1 MGMRGRNSSGEIAL
15 IGPAE
20 LELVPRQKP
29 PRELTDEEVRV
40 WRAVVSS
47 EPADWFSPSTSPL
60 LAQYCRHVVHTKRIA
75 EMIERAT
82 CDPNLAVTDYERLL
96 KMQQRESQS
105 VAMLAMKM
113 RLAQQAT
120 ITHRGNKKPSG
131 TRKPWEEPG
140 AKEYR
145 LDSRPLLRA

>member
-82 CDPNLAVTDYERLL
+82 GDPNLAVTDYERLL
-96 KMQQRESQS
+96 KMQQRESQT
-105 VAMLAMKM
+105 VAMLASKM
-113 RLAQQAT
+113 RISQQAT
-120 ITHRGNKKPSG
+120 INQRGNKKPG
-131 TRKPWEEPG
+131 GAPRKPWE
-140 AKEYR
+140 A
-145 LDSRPLLRA
+145 

>member
-82 CDPNLAVTDYERLL
+82 GDPNLAVTDYERLL
-96 KMQQRESQS
+96 KMQQRESQTA
-105 VAMLAMKM
+105 AMLATRM
-113 RLAQQAT
+113 RLTQQST
-120 ITHRGNKKPSG
+120 TNHRGNKKPSG
-131 TRKPWEEPG
+131 AQRKPWE
-140 AKEYR
+140 A
-145 LDSRPLLRA
+145 